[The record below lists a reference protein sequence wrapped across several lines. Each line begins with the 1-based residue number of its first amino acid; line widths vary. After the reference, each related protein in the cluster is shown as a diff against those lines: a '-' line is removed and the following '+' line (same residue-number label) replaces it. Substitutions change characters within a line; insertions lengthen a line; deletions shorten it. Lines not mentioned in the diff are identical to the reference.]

1 MKLMNHQHFS
11 FTQLLHVDTWK
22 SGNSQNV
29 AENVKRLCRL
39 SLEGLLTV
47 RVIHLLCYRLQSQ
60 VKFKQ
65 SCPYRHR
72 VVDVFLVIIHF

>member
-11 FTQLLHVDTWK
+11 NTQLLHVDTWK

-39 SLEGLLTV
+39 SLEGL
-47 RVIHLLCYRLQSQ
+47 S
-60 VKFKQ
+60 
-65 SCPYRHR
+65 
-72 VVDVFLVIIHF
+72 

>member
-1 MKLMNHQHFS
+1 MKLMNHHFS
-11 FTQLLHVDTWK
+11 FTKLLHVDTWK

-47 RVIHLLCYRLQSQ
+47 RVINLLCYRLQSQ